1 MRISIKDL
9 SEKTGYS
16 IATISNVLNGKP
28 GVNSETVRDIINL
41 ARSSGYIQQKKIK
54 KIRLVLYKKTGKILD
69 DTPFFSTLYK
79 GIETACN
86 EYDLKL
92 EISTLDRRL
101 DDFDSKLDEILR
113 DATAGFL
120 VLATEMTEEDI
131 GKFENCIAPVVILD
145 NRFEKSDFPSVS
157 TENMLSA
164 AKIVRCFHEKGYDRI
179 GFIQSSVKIDNFV
192 EREKGYRMALSEL
205 GLENQ
210 AEYKIELSPTME
222 ESYEDMKK
230 YLASGGKLSNAYF
243 VVNDMIAFGAMKA
256 ISEAG
261 YKIPGDVSLIGF
273 DDLPFSKVCSP
284 ALTTVHVFKEEMG
297 KLGVDL
303 LANKIATDLPTYLHC
318 VLGTEM
324 VFRDSI

>member
-28 GVNSETVRDIINL
+28 GVNSETVRDIINT

-54 KIRLVLYKKTGKILD
+54 KIRLILYKKTGKILD

-79 GIETACN
+79 GIEAACN

-92 EISTLDRRL
+92 EISTLDNRL
-101 DDFDSKLDEILR
+101 DDFHLKLDEILR

-120 VLATEMTEEDI
+120 ILATEMTEEDVQ
-131 GKFENCIAPVVILD
+131 KFENCIAPIVILD

-157 TENMLSA
+157 TENLRSA
-164 AKIVRCFHEKGYDRI
+164 SKIVQYIYEKGYDKI
-179 GFIQSSVKIDNFV
+179 GFIQSSVQIDNFV
-192 EREKGYRMALSEL
+192 EREKGYHMALSEL
-205 GLENQ
+205 ELEDISD
-210 AEYKIELSPTME
+210 YRIELSPTME
-222 ESYEDMKK
+222 EAYEDMKR
-230 YLASGGKLSNAYF
+230 YIASGKKMTNAYF
-243 VVNDMIAFGAMKA
+243 VVNDMIAFGVMKA
-256 ISEAG
+256 ITEAG
-261 YKIPGDVSLIGF
+261 YKIPEDISLVGF
-273 DDLPFSKVCSP
+273 DDLPFSKVSSP

-297 KLGVDL
+297 KLGVNL
-303 LANKIATDLPTYLHC
+303 LASKIATDLPTYLHC

-324 VFRDSI
+324 IFRDSI